1 MFLKF
6 DCSCSSL
13 FFFVKG
19 RVNSFLFEQKLRK
32 MNMHLLG
39 KNFDVFTQNS
49 TFFIQILKIIKNRC
63 HSKTIPGHVV
73 FQLLLEST
81 FSLKLFLLLNNSLD
95 ASGCYFI

>member
-1 MFLKF
+1 
-6 DCSCSSL
+6 
-13 FFFVKG
+13 
-19 RVNSFLFEQKLRK
+19 

-63 HSKTIPGHVV
+63 HSKIIPGHAV

-81 FSLKLFLLLNNSLD
+81 FSLKHFLLLNNSLD